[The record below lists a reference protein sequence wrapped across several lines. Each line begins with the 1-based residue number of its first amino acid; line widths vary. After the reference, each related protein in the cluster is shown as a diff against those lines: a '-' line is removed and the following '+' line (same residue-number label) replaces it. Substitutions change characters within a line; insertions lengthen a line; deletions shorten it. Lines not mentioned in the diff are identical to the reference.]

1 MSTASGGRQPN
12 PYEKLDPG
20 PAVATSEGVLVL
32 RDSLR
37 DLFALLGITA
47 AVQLGTVGTRTTI
60 VVSPLALGDAR
71 KLVRALDESPHT
83 RVTPR

>member
-1 MSTASGGRQPN
+1 MADLIRP
-12 PYEKLDPG
+12 D
-20 PAVATSEGVLVL
+20 AMVL

-47 AVQLGTVGTRTTI
+47 TVQCGTVGTRRTV

-71 KLVRALDESPHT
+71 LLVRALDRSDDT
-83 RVTPR
+83 RTRGSR